1 MKFIS
6 FVKAV
11 IKPNETSQQLVQKA
25 SGSVSNDERQVAVM
39 LQLKDFLCNDKNGIP
54 KNWGVI
60 VSGDK
65 YATGKY
71 TLQLNN
77 HSMYGV

>member
-1 MKFIS
+1 
-6 FVKAV
+6 
-11 IKPNETSQQLVQKA
+11 
-25 SGSVSNDERQVAVM
+25 M